1 MGIIKAGARKPRPA
15 GHLLIFCASPTRHGL
30 HDLGLFAGT
39 GVLDKV
45 PDVDDRRERR
55 RLQDHDGRDHGEPR
69 PDEEGHAPLYPVSAH
84 TTLETGVEPRD
95 RDAGIPG
102 VGIRAVVVMA
112 RISVVTVT
120 PTTSVVETAMITA
133 VVTTTTTRS

>member
-1 MGIIKAGARKPRPA
+1 
-15 GHLLIFCASPTRHGL
+15 
-30 HDLGLFAGT
+30 
-39 GVLDKV
+39 
-45 PDVDDRRERR
+45 
-55 RLQDHDGRDHGEPR
+55 
-69 PDEEGHAPLYPVSAH
+69 VSLH

-102 VGIRAVVVMA
+102 VGIRAVVMMA